1 MAKRILIIED
11 EMEIA
16 ELERDFLEVSGYD
29 VVIKSNGND
38 GLAEVIN
45 NDFDLVIVDIMLPG
59 IDGFEICRNI
69 RREKNTPVM
78 FVSAKQDDIDKIRG
92 LGLGAD
98 DYMVKP
104 FNPQELVARVGA
116 HIARFE
122 RISGDN
128 QVQTDEIIIRDLKL
142 SQSMRQVKLHD
153 KELYLPNRE
162 FELLLYLAKNPGKAL
177 RKATILNY
185 VWGVDAFVEDSTVA
199 VHVNRLREKI
209 EKDPSNPTYIETV
222 WGIGYK
228 FKI

>member
-1 MAKRILIIED
+1 MTKGILIIED

-16 ELERDFLEVSGYD
+16 ELQRDFLEVSGYD
-29 VVIKSNGND
+29 VVIKCNGND
-38 GLAEVIN
+38 GLAEAMN
-45 NDFDLVIVDIMLPG
+45 NDFDLIIVDIMLPG
-59 IDGFEICRNI
+59 MDGFEICRNI

-104 FNPQELVARVGA
+104 FSPQELVARVGA

-122 RISGDN
+122 RISADN
-128 QVQTDEIIIRDLKL
+128 QVKTDEIMIRDLKI
-142 SQSMRQVKLHD
+142 SHSMRQVKLQD
-153 KELYLPNRE
+153 KELNLPNKE
-162 FELLLYLAKNPGKAL
+162 FELLLYLAQNPGKAL
-177 RKATILNY
+177 SKLTILNH

-209 EKDPSNPTYIETV
+209 EKDPANPSYIETV